1 MTSEVLISLLI
12 SGVRVSALYCLMALG
27 LTLVFGVGKVF
38 NYAHGAFFTWGAYIA
53 WALHNG
59 FPDLAY
65 PVVFVITIPIM
76 FAFGAVFDG
85 LIITPLRRRPGWMFT
100 VFIVTLG
107 SALFLD
113 SLALVVFGP
122 RYKSLPPLIEGNLH
136 IAGSVVS
143 NHDALSL
150 LIAVSIV
157 IGLGLFLSR
166 TMQGKSM
173 RAVAQD
179 TVGAQMVGIPTNIV
193 FRYTFGLAGALA
205 GISGVLLAPKTF
217 IFPIVGWP
225 ILIKAFV
232 IVVFGGL
239 GSVRGTLY
247 AAFILGMIEVVISYY
262 IGAVWALPFFLVVFW
277 IALVFKPQGLF
288 GLAEG

>member
-1 MTSEVLISLLI
+1 MNSEILVNLLI
-12 SGVRVSALYCLMALG
+12 SGVRVSVLYSLMALG

-65 PVVFVITIPIM
+65 PIVFAITIPIM
-76 FAFGAVFDG
+76 FVFGAAFDG
-85 LIITPLRRRPGWMFT
+85 FVITPLRRKPGWKFT

-113 SLALVVFGP
+113 SLALIVFGP
-122 RYKSLPPLIEGNLH
+122 RYKTLPPLMEGDLH
-136 IAGSVVS
+136 FAGFVVS
-143 NHDALSL
+143 NHDVLSL
-150 LIAVSIV
+150 LIAVSIL
-157 IGLGLFLSR
+157 IGLGLFLGR
-166 TMQGKSM
+166 TMQGKSL

-205 GISGVLLAPKTF
+205 GISGMLLAPRTF
-217 IFPIVGWP
+217 IFPVVGWP

-239 GSVRGTLY
+239 GSVKGTLY
-247 AAFILGMIEVVISYY
+247 AAFILGMMEVVISYY
-262 IGAVWALPFFLVVFW
+262 IGGVWALPFFLAVLGVV
-277 IALVFKPQGLF
+277 LVFKPRGLF

>member
-1 MTSEVLISLLI
+1 MSAEILINLLI
-12 SGVRVSALYCLMALG
+12 SGVRLSVLYSLMALG

-65 PVVFVITIPIM
+65 PIVFAITIPIM
-76 FAFGAVFDG
+76 FAFGAAFDG
-85 LIITPLRRRPGWMFT
+85 LVITPLRRRPGWMFT

-107 SALFLD
+107 AALFLD
-113 SLALVVFGP
+113 SLALIVFGP
-122 RYKSLPPLIEGNLH
+122 RYKTLPPLMEGDIH
-136 IAGSVVS
+136 FAGFVVS
-143 NHDALSL
+143 NHDVLSL
-150 LIAVSIV
+150 LIAVSIL
-157 IGLGLFLSR
+157 IGLGLFLGR
-166 TMQGKSM
+166 TMQGKSL

-179 TVGAQMVGIPTNIV
+179 TVGAQMVGIPTSIV

-205 GISGVLLAPKTF
+205 GISGMLLAPRTF
-217 IFPIVGWP
+217 IFPVVGWP

-239 GSVRGTLY
+239 GSVKGTLY
-247 AAFILGMIEVVISYY
+247 AAFILGMTEAMISYY
-262 IGAVWALPFFLVVFW
+262 IGGVWALPFFLAVLGIV
-277 IALVFKPQGLF
+277 LVFKPQGLF
-288 GLAEG
+288 GLAED

>member
-1 MTSEVLISLLI
+1 MSAEILINLLI
-12 SGVRVSALYCLMALG
+12 SGVRLSVLYSLMALG

-38 NYAHGAFFTWGAYIA
+38 NYAHGSFFTWGAYIA

-65 PVVFVITIPIM
+65 PIVFAITIPIM
-76 FAFGAVFDG
+76 FAFGAAFDG
-85 LIITPLRRRPGWMFT
+85 FVITPLRRRPGWMFT

-107 SALFLD
+107 AALFLD
-113 SLALVVFGP
+113 SLALIVFGP
-122 RYKSLPPLIEGNLH
+122 RYKTLPPLMEGD
-136 IAGSVVS
+136 IRFAGFVVS
-143 NHDALSL
+143 NHDVLSL
-150 LIAVSIV
+150 LIAVSIL
-157 IGLGLFLSR
+157 IGLGLFLGR
-166 TMQGKSM
+166 TMPGKSL

-179 TVGAQMVGIPTNIV
+179 TVGAQMVGIPTNRV

-205 GISGVLLAPKTF
+205 GISGMLLAPRTF

-239 GSVRGTLY
+239 GSVKGTLY
-247 AAFILGMIEVVISYY
+247 AAFILGMTEAMISYY
-262 IGAVWALPFFLVVFW
+262 IGGVWALPFFLAVLAIV
-277 IALVFKPQGLF
+277 LVFKPQGLF